1 MPFSISANTGLE
13 NASLVLPTWKAL
25 GTRPLPAARRG
36 DDSSPVPQAMNPTH
50 APPTIV
56 VLAAGLGS
64 RFAGAGPKLAQP
76 LAAAGDLAASVLA
89 TTLRNAIESRLP
101 VVVVT
106 TAELAPIAQAQV
118 AAHDL
123 LIVPAAAPMRGR
135 GMGDSIAA
143 GVAARGDAA
152 GWLILPADMPRVKPA
167 TLRAIAQAIETH
179 PIAYAQHR
187 GRRGHPVG
195 FAAEMYS
202 ELVALTGDEG
212 ARRLIARYPAAAV
225 DVDDVGVLI
234 DIDTVEDLDAA
245 RSGAAPWPAQD
256 RTQRRS

>member
-1 MPFSISANTGLE
+1 M
-13 NASLVLPTWKAL
+13 NATV
-25 GTRPLPAARRG
+25 
-36 DDSSPVPQAMNPTH
+36 

-64 RFAGAGPKLAQP
+64 RFAGAGHKLAQP
-76 LAAAGDLAASVLA
+76 LAAASVLA

-118 AAHDL
+118 AARDL
-123 LIVPAAAPMRGR
+123 LVVPAAAPMRGR

-152 GWLILPADMPRVKPA
+152 GWLILPADMPRVKPS
-167 TLRAIAQAIETH
+167 TLRAVAQAIESH
-179 PIAYAQHR
+179 PIAYAQHH

-195 FAAEMYS
+195 FAAELYS
-202 ELVALTGDEG
+202 ELISLSGDEG
-212 ARRLIARYPAAAV
+212 ARRLIARYPAVAV
-225 DVDDVGVLI
+225 DVDDPGVLI
-234 DIDTVEDLDAA
+234 DIDTADDLAA
-245 RSGAAPWPAQD
+245 VRAGRPQDKGDWPAT
-256 RTQRRS
+256 RF